1 MSNSNDKND
10 NNQNTLVGDPLE
22 ITNSAHLQN
31 QIGFSH
37 DLGALK
43 QSHVDI
49 QRSQERIEANV
60 KNCVT
65 IDQFKASAKVIE
77 GLVANVDKLNTNVAD
92 IQSNVA
98 VMRVDSTKIK
108 ENPIKTADETK
119 ENLARSAD
127 ELKEYLAKSA
137 DVMKE
142 NQIKMKDCIN
152 EALKNFEKRISVYI
166 NIWGMASTIAML
178 MMFISNVILI
188 FRTF

>member
-49 QRSQERIEANV
+49 KRSQERIEADM

-65 IDQFKASAKVIE
+65 IDQFKESSKVIE
-77 GLVANVDKLNTNVAD
+77 GLVANVDKLNTNVAEL
-92 IQSNVA
+92 QTNVA
-98 VMRVDSTKIK
+98 VLQTDVAIK
-108 ENPIKTADETK
+108 
-119 ENLARSAD
+119 
-127 ELKEYLAKSA
+127 
-137 DVMKE
+137 KE
-142 NQIKMKDCIN
+142 NQIKPADDKRVAIKNSEDRKFASIN
-152 EALKNFEKRISVYI
+152 F
-166 NIWGMASTIAML
+166 WGWIGMIAML
-178 MMFISNVILI
+178 MIFITQAILL